1 MRETSYTVTNTG
13 CQRAKQYTSIEE
25 LSSNHKHRLTC
36 LLSELGANFGNARSW
51 DDSGLANASLHT
63 HPAAWRMREPIITN
77 WRRTSLRDD
86 CQPPQKTRLSTR
98 PLSMSSFLP
107 TCPHFAD
114 MHWQGQHRRC
124 TRMSYCSPVLSDNQ
138 CPLGCGS
145 TSTCQM
151 RGQPSVRPPGPPASL
166 PSRALPARTANCL
179 PPACPPRSIC
189 PTSPIN
195 PRLQAPTTNQ
205 NSIPTMPALSSPGH
219 LLELPRYHNS
229 ARLYPAAFPSRPSP
243 TPLLTSPRAPQST
256 FSR

>member
-1 MRETSYTVTNTG
+1 
-13 CQRAKQYTSIEE
+13 
-25 LSSNHKHRLTC
+25 
-36 LLSELGANFGNARSW
+36 
-51 DDSGLANASLHT
+51 
-63 HPAAWRMREPIITN
+63 
-77 WRRTSLRDD
+77 
-86 CQPPQKTRLSTR
+86 
-98 PLSMSSFLP
+98 MSSFLP

-114 MHWQGQHRRC
+114 MHGQGQHRRC
-124 TRMSYCSPVLSDNQ
+124 TRVSDFPPVLSDNQ

-195 PRLQAPTTNQ
+195 TRLQAPTTNQ

-229 ARLYPAAFPSRPSP
+229 ARLSPLPPPAAFPSRPAP
-243 TPLLTSPRAPQST
+243 TPLLTILRNP
-256 FSR
+256 